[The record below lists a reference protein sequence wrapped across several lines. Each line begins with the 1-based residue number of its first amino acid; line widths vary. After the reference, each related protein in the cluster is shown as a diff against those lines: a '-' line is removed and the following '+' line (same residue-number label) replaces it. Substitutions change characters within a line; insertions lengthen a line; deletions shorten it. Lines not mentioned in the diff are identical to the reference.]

1 MKQICF
7 RKAQKLLQLY
17 LWFVEGDCCGIES
30 RSGRCENQRLGSE
43 DSVYV
48 AWLRAKWIKTYRT
61 AIKGP
66 TLRIRCFW
74 ENRLQENT
82 PDTLKSK
89 LVGPCMYFCVMHV
102 VLCCVIYVIL
112 CVVSCMNLFV
122 VSCIY
127 LVLCHAWISVSWLN
141 FCVVSCLHLCVL
153 SCMHPV
159 LFRYLT
165 ILICRNVINVF
176 TGRNRIP
183 DLH

>member
-1 MKQICF
+1 M
-7 RKAQKLLQLY
+7 
-17 LWFVEGDCCGIES
+17 WES
-30 RSGRCENQRLGSE
+30 AHQRLGSE

-48 AWLRAKWIKTYRT
+48 AWLRAKWIKTYRK

-66 TLRIRCFW
+66 TSRIRCFW

-82 PDTLKSK
+82 LDTLKSK

-102 VLCCVIYVIL
+102 VLCCVIYLIL
-112 CVVSCMNLFV
+112 CVVSCMNLFF

-127 LVLCHAWISVSWLN
+127 LVLCHAWISVLCQVCICVLRIYLFVVSWLN
-141 FCVVSCLHLCVL
+141 FCVVSCVHLCVL

-165 ILICRNVINVF
+165 IFICRNVINVF